1 MTYFFWG
8 GRYEWS
14 VGVQAT
20 QVRFQLP
27 TTLVG
32 IDFSCQGPAFSSLL
46 LPQTALLRF
55 SFLFFSLSALAL
67 NFFRLAG
74 SQILFC
80 II

>member
-1 MTYFFWG
+1 MTYFFWWVA
-8 GRYEWS
+8 EWS

-32 IDFSCQGPAFSSLL
+32 IDFCGQDPAFSSLS

-67 NFFRLAG
+67 HFFRLAG